1 MSAAIAEPREN
12 DTVDTRRGSLRLEGA
27 TVRYGGLAALDHVD
41 ITVEPGQITG
51 VIGPNGSGK
60 STAINVIAGT
70 TPLAEGRVIFEGRDI
85 GKLSVPQRADLGI
98 ARTFQATRLFD
109 SMNVIENVM
118 LGATRR
124 YDSTLAGSVFRTSAS
139 RRLDGQF
146 RKQALS
152 ILELFGS
159 RLVPRLT
166 HPVGTL
172 SYANRRRVEIA
183 RALMLEP
190 SLVLLD
196 EPMAGMN
203 PHESWQFAEQLPEL
217 LKRFECS
224 ALLVEHKMDIVS
236 AVCPDVYVLDHGVE
250 LAHGRPQ
257 DVVRNPAVQEAFLG
271 IEH

>member
-1 MSAAIAEPREN
+1 MNTAIAETG
-12 DTVDTRRGSLRLEGA
+12 TVDARRGSLRLEGA
-27 TVRYGGLAALDHVD
+27 TVRYGGLTALDHID
-41 ITVEPGQITG
+41 ITVEPGHITG

-60 STAINVIAGT
+60 STAINVIAGI
-70 TPLAEGRVIFEGRDI
+70 TPLADGRIIFEGRDI
-85 GKLSVPQRADLGI
+85 GKLSVPARADLGI
-98 ARTFQATRLFD
+98 ARTFQAIRLFD

-124 YDSTLAGSVFRTSAS
+124 FDATLFGSVLRTPAS
-139 RRLDGQF
+139 RRLDAQF

-152 ILELFGS
+152 ILELFGN

-203 PHESWQFAEQLPEL
+203 PHESWQLAQQLPEL
-217 LKRFECS
+217 LAFKCS

-236 AVCPDVYVLDHGVE
+236 ALCPEVYVLDHGVT

-257 DVVRNPAVQEAFLG
+257 DVVKDPAVEEAFLG
-271 IEH
+271 VEH